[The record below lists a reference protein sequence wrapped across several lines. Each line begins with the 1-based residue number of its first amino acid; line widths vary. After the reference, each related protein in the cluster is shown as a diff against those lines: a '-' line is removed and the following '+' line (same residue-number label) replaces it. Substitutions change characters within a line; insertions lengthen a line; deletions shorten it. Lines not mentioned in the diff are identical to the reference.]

1 MNKLV
6 VQITIPEWINPELW
20 EEFKEHRKLLGKNKE
35 LNHLSTKRILTKLLK
50 FKDQGYDPNKILDAA
65 IENGWTSVFVTR
77 EMEQSKNK
85 TRGGWAGLDPDHQ
98 IQQATEDFLRDK
110 NVTIN

>member
-35 LNHLSTKRILTKLLK
+35 LNHLSTKRILAKLLK
-50 FKDQGYDPNKILDAA
+50 FKDQGY
-65 IENGWTSVFVTR
+65 
-77 EMEQSKNK
+77 EMVGHQFLLLEKWNNPK
-85 TRGGWAGLDPDHQ
+85 TKLEVVGQD
-98 IQQATEDFLRDK
+98 
-110 NVTIN
+110 